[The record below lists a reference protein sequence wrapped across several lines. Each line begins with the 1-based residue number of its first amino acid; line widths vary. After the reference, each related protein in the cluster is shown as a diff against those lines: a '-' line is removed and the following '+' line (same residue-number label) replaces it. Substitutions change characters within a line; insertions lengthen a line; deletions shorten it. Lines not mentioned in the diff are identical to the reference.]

1 MARLLPP
8 FHACM
13 RLVIT
18 RPSLLTLT
26 AALGAFAL
34 ACGQTPKPTIPAGSP
49 LAGPRL
55 AESRVAITPE
65 APRSAASCGLDT
77 VYFTYDSALL
87 DDAARNAV
95 IAAVPC
101 YQRQGTPAQL
111 LLRGATDPRGTEDY
125 NLALGQRRAVAVR
138 NLLITLGIPPARI
151 SVTSAG
157 EEHATGLDENGWRL
171 DRHVAAASQ

>member
-1 MARLLPP
+1 
-8 FHACM
+8 M

-95 IAAVPC
+95 IAA
-101 YQRQGTPAQL
+101 
-111 LLRGATDPRGTEDY
+111 
-125 NLALGQRRAVAVR
+125 GQRRAVAVR